1 MRRAAAWAGVI
12 VVVTAAVAAL
22 GFASWPL
29 TAKQAAESLNA
40 ALGRS
45 ARVRWGAPDSA
56 TFRALPWPSLRVV
69 DARLDDGLGANLI
82 SAPEARL
89 DLSVGELI
97 EGRLTPIRAV
107 LVTPII
113 TLDLDRPPLALLD
126 TARAADEDASGAL
139 AQFAGISLTNGVLR
153 IVRKSRG
160 LDTVIENVQGRV
172 DGFGRG
178 DRMRINLAAI
188 WREAPIAISGSL
200 DNLERAERGEPS
212 ALTASLISPI
222 ANLSFGGAL
231 AGGATPNFEGDL
243 SASVP
248 SIKALA
254 RLVGREPPP
263 FLAADD
269 VIITAKLKATSSEA
283 TFAEAIVT
291 SARQTLQGALH
302 AAEVDGRPVVSGSFD
317 ADRLAIAP
325 LIGPAPPLIDRDG
338 GWSARPFAIA
348 PPRNFDLDFRLS
360 AGHLDVYGRELS
372 NAAGSVSLKDGVLT
386 ASLIDAAA
394 YGGRLRG
401 ETWVACEGEVLN
413 VRARAKLA
421 AADFGAAF
429 SDFGWPTMTGQ
440 GTLEF
445 ALETTG
451 RSPVA
456 AVAELGGSA
465 SLMLQQG
472 AVLGINLEEA
482 LRRSQR
488 RPIDVARDMRIGG
501 TTFDTLALGVALGR
515 GIIHVINGE
524 LGAQGVAA
532 NLQGQID
539 LPAQAWGLHA
549 NAMQVGAAGQESPE
563 TAHLSFDVE
572 GPWSAPTIRVMGDK
586 GETQPANDPAPPTP

>member
-1 MRRAAAWAGVI
+1 MRRAAAWAGV
-12 VVVTAAVAAL
+12 VVVTAAAAAS
-22 GFASWPL
+22 GFAPWPL
-29 TAKQAAESLNA
+29 TAKQVTESLNA
-40 ALGRS
+40 AFGAS
-45 ARVRWGAPDSA
+45 ARLRWAAPDSA
-56 TFRALPWPSLRVV
+56 TFRALPWPSLRIV
-69 DARLDDGLGANLI
+69 DARLDDALGANLI

-89 DLSVGELI
+89 DLSVAELI
-97 EGRLTPIRAV
+97 KGRLTPTRAV
-107 LVTPII
+107 LVTPIM
-113 TLDLDRPPLALLD
+113 TLDLDRPPLALRD
-126 TARAADEDASGAL
+126 AAQAADEDASGAL
-139 AQFAGISLTNGVLR
+139 AQLAGISLTNGVLR
-153 IVRKSRG
+153 IVGRSRG

-178 DRMRINLAAI
+178 GRMRINLSAI

-200 DNLERAERGEPS
+200 DDLERAERGEPS
-212 ALTASLISPI
+212 VFEASLISPI
-222 ANLSFGGAL
+222 ANLSFSGAL
-231 AGGATPNFEGDL
+231 AGGGAPNIEGQV

-248 SIKALA
+248 STKALA
-254 RLVGREPPP
+254 RLVGREPPT
-263 FLAADD
+263 FFAADD
-269 VIITAKLKATSSEA
+269 VMITAKLKATPSEA

-291 SARQTLQGALH
+291 SAGQTLQGALH
-302 AAEVDGRPVVSGSFD
+302 AAEVDSRPVVSGSFD

-338 GWSARPFAIA
+338 GWSAGLFAIA
-348 PPRNFDLDFRLS
+348 PPRGFDLDLRLS
-360 AGHLDVYGRELS
+360 AGHLDVYGRELD
-372 NAAGSVSLKDGVLT
+372 NAAGSVILKDGVLT
-386 ASLIDAAA
+386 ASLVDAAA
-394 YGGRLRG
+394 YGGRLSG
-401 ETWVACEGEVLN
+401 ETRVVCEGEVLN

-429 SDFGWPTMTGQ
+429 SDFGWPAMTGR

-465 SLMLQQG
+465 SLELEQG

-501 TTFDTLALGVALGR
+501 TAFDTLTLEVSLGR

-532 NLQGQID
+532 NLQGEID
-539 LPAQAWGLHA
+539 LPAQAWDLHA

-563 TAHLSFDVE
+563 AAHLSFDVE
-572 GPWSAPTIRVMGDK
+572 GPWSAPTIRVTGDK
-586 GETQPANDPAPPTP
+586 GETQPAGDPAPPAP

>member
-1 MRRAAAWAGVI
+1 MRRAAAWAGVV

-22 GFASWPL
+22 GFVPWPL
-29 TAKQAAESLNA
+29 TAKQIAENLNA
-40 ALGRS
+40 AFDGSPRL
-45 ARVRWGAPDSA
+45 RWGAPDSA
-56 TFRALPWPSLRVV
+56 TFRALPWPSLRIV
-69 DARLDDGLGANLI
+69 DARLDDTLGANLI

-89 DLSVGELI
+89 DLSVAELI
-97 EGRLTPIRAV
+97 KGRMKPIRAV

-113 TLDLDRPPLALLD
+113 TLDLDRPPLVLD
-126 TARAADEDASGAL
+126 DAQAAEENGSGAL
-139 AQFAGISLTNGVLR
+139 AKFAGISLTNGVLR
-153 IVRKSRG
+153 IVRRSRG

-178 DRMRINLAAI
+178 DRMRINLSAI

-212 ALTASLISPI
+212 GFEASLISPI
-222 ANLSFGGAL
+222 AYLSFSGAVAGGGA
-231 AGGATPNFEGDL
+231 PNLEGEV

-254 RLVGREPPP
+254 RLVGREPPT
-263 FLAADD
+263 FFAADD
-269 VIITAKLKATSSEA
+269 VMITAKLKATPSEA

-302 AAEVDGRPVVSGSFD
+302 AAEVDSRPVVSGSFD

-338 GWSARPFAIA
+338 GWSARLFAIA
-348 PPRNFDLDFRLS
+348 PPRGFDLDLRLS
-360 AGHLDVYGRELS
+360 AGHLDVYGRELA
-372 NAAGSVSLKDGVLT
+372 NAAGSVILKDGVLT
-386 ASLIDAAA
+386 AGLLDAAA
-394 YGGRLRG
+394 YGGRLQG
-401 ETWVACEGEVLN
+401 ETRVVYEGEVLN

-429 SDFGWPTMTGQ
+429 SDFGWPAMTGR

-451 RSPVA
+451 RSPVT

-465 SLMLQQG
+465 SLELEQG

-501 TTFDTLALGVALGR
+501 TTFDTLALEVALGR

-539 LPAQAWGLHA
+539 LPAQAWDLHA

-563 TAHLSFDVE
+563 AAHLSFDVE
-572 GPWSAPTIRVMGDK
+572 GPWSAPTIRVVGDK
-586 GETQPANDPAPPTP
+586 GEAQPAGDPAPSAP

>member
-1 MRRAAAWAGVI
+1 MAGRRRRDSCRGRIGIRPLALDGKAGHRKPQRGVRH
-12 VVVTAAVAAL
+12 V
-22 GFASWPL
+22 G
-29 TAKQAAESLNA
+29 
-40 ALGRS
+40 
-45 ARVRWGAPDSA
+45 ARVRGRAPDSA
-56 TFRALPWPSLRVV
+56 TFRALPWPSLRIV
-69 DARLDDGLGANLI
+69 DARLDDMLGANLI

-89 DLSVGELI
+89 DLSVAELI
-97 EGRLTPIRAV
+97 KGRLTPIRAV

-113 TLDLDRPPLALLD
+113 TLDLDRPPLALRN
-126 TARAADEDASGAL
+126 AAQAADEDASGAL

-172 DGFGRG
+172 DGFGQG
-178 DRMRINLAAI
+178 GRMRFNLSAI

-200 DNLERAERGEPS
+200 DDRERAERGEPS
-212 ALTASLISPI
+212 AFEASLISPI
-222 ANLSFGGAL
+222 ANLSFSGAL
-231 AGGATPNFEGDL
+231 AGGGAPNLEGQV

-248 SIKALA
+248 SIKVLA
-254 RLVGREPPP
+254 RLVGREPPT
-263 FLAADD
+263 FFAADD
-269 VIITAKLKATSSEA
+269 VMITAKFKATPGEA

-302 AAEVDGRPVVSGSFD
+302 TAEVEGRPVVSGSLD

-348 PPRNFDLDFRLS
+348 PPRGFDLDLRLS
-360 AGHLDVYGRELS
+360 AGHLDVYGRELD
-372 NAAGSVSLKDGVLT
+372 NAAGSVILKDGVLT
-386 ASLIDAAA
+386 AGLVDAAV

-401 ETWVACEGEVLN
+401 EIRVVCEGEVLN
-413 VRARAKLA
+413 VRAHAKLV

-429 SDFGWPTMTGQ
+429 SDFGWPATTGR

-465 SLMLQQG
+465 SLELEQG

-501 TTFDTLALGVALGR
+501 TTFDTLALEVALGR

-539 LPAQAWGLHA
+539 LPAQAWDLHA
-549 NAMQVGAAGQESPE
+549 NAMQVGAAGQELPE
-563 TAHLSFDVE
+563 AAHLSFDVE
-572 GPWSAPTIRVMGDK
+572 GPWSAPTIRVVGDK
-586 GETQPANDPAPPTP
+586 GEAQPAGDPAPPTP